1 MYILQDNNINIVVM
15 ISLDYE
21 VTRLQRTIYVPDE
34 LWIPF
39 QKQSIDRK
47 KSVSDRI
54 RDFVKKIH
62 QAFFDG
68 FEVRISILPVDTKK
82 EYVGSIDNE
91 YDHDRG
97 SM

>member
-1 MYILQDNNINIVVM
+1 MKYNVPPLIHSSKKTWGEDQIILETHIDNEYSNKII
-15 ISLDYE
+15 YE
-21 VTRLQRTIYVPDE
+21 G
-34 LWIPF
+34 
-39 QKQSIDRK
+39 
-47 KSVSDRI
+47 SDKI